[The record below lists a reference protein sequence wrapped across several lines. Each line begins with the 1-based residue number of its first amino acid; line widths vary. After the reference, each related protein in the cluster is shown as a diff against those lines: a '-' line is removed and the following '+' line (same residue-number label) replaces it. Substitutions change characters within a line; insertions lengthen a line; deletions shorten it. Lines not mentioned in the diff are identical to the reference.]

1 MEILDQMN
9 EIERD
14 EAVEDSITL
23 DEKSRAD
30 AIEAILL
37 YDSMIKARESKE

>member
-1 MEILDQMN
+1 MS

-14 EAVEDSITL
+14 ETVEDSITL
-23 DEKSRAD
+23 DEQRRAD

-37 YDSMIKARESKE
+37 YDSMLKARESKEDILR